1 MSNEVV
7 PHWVDVLTLRPEVR
21 STEGS
26 VGELQMSLH
35 KVAFGSVDVPYRK
48 PAYYS
53 DITQPTPNLVGF
65 LGTIARRLGSAT
77 ETRALFHLDQGMG
90 GGKSH
95 ALVGLFH
102 MAAHA
107 SEFFATPL
115 GKAVAEEARSGGVD
129 VDLAGAKVVSL
140 TADHFSPGKRSD
152 AFGPATTLFERFVWS
167 LVSGNMDDYQRY
179 VAMGPNKSTLQQ
191 ALTEAGEPVLV
202 LLDELMDYVMQLS
215 DASVVSTMPGEK
227 AFLNSLMDACD
238 DVPHVAFV
246 VVMIRSEYDE
256 RGYPFQAQDFRDYVS
271 ARLERNGRTVAVTEA
286 QDFAAIIRRRLFEQH
301 EDLPAVALAQSF
313 TTGLDA
319 QWKDVYDRLGANRG
333 TIGFPDRVV
342 AVYPFHPELMRVVRE
357 EWAQV
362 QGFQRVRSTVAIF
375 ARTVLH
381 WVTEHQEGR
390 WAPALIGPGDIP
402 LTMALE
408 EVLSSGL
415 LLGND
420 RAIQGYRAVAS
431 TDITSTDGSGGRAV
445 GIDQTLRD
453 AAVDAHQPAPATR
466 MATALL
472 TYSLVGRAQARR
484 GATKAELLASIHE
497 PGGVPFTAAE
507 EVFNALTDDTGLGAL
522 ELTTAPNA
530 PARYYLSI
538 KQTLRMYFTAA
549 AALVTGD
556 DRETLVWN
564 VAQRLANKGVF
575 DDVVCV
581 ERPAKEGT
589 PLSQVFAQV
598 DSTTN
603 RLVVLDPRRWTLLNG
618 KDSASREDIRALLG
632 QGPDAVTVDNAAS
645 CVVAC
650 VNTQRRKTAYSR
662 AADVLAW
669 RYVLRQLDDDTD
681 GEVSEAKSKL
691 AEAETRLNT
700 EVAKAFQHYAYLLRE
715 GDGLVVEFKR
725 FDDDARTA
733 LRGSDVW
740 TQLVADARA
749 TVTGSLGGAYL
760 AALLATFDRDLTPS
774 EIVRAFYKNP
784 SFPLVP
790 STDEIR
796 TAIYQLVAQGEW
808 ELADAQGHPLVV
820 TSAGQ
825 IQINS
830 INQTLRRR
838 AASAPGHEDAADTAQ
853 ATTAEASGL
862 DGTITD
868 GITTA
873 TSTTTTPG
881 PVEYKRYRV
890 LLANRS
896 ITSEEARDKVWQLL
910 RELSKVVDP
919 ASNHLDHQLISLD
932 VTLTT
937 AAGDVLGLESRVEQ
951 AEAKLTVENDDF

>member
-1 MSNEVV
+1 MSNESL

-35 KVAFGSVDVPYRK
+35 KVAYGSMDVPYRK

-53 DITQPTPNLVGF
+53 EITQPTPNLVGF
-65 LGTIARRLGSAT
+65 LGTVARRLGSAT
-77 ETRALFHLDQGMG
+77 EARALFHLDQGMG

-102 MAAHA
+102 MTANAP
-107 SEFFATPL
+107 EFFATSL
-115 GKAVAEEARSGGVD
+115 GEFVAEEARRGGVD
-129 VDLAGAKVVSL
+129 VDLVDAKVVTL

-167 LVSGNMDDYQRY
+167 LVSGNMDAYQRY

-191 ALTEAGEPVLV
+191 ALTEAGGPVLV

-215 DASVVSTMPGEK
+215 DASLVSTMPGEK

-286 QDFAAIIRRRLFEQH
+286 QDFASIIRRRLFEQKD
-301 EDLPAVALAQSF
+301 DLPAVALAKSF
-313 TTGLDA
+313 TAGLDT

-333 TIGFPDRVV
+333 TIGFPDRVE
-342 AVYPFHPELMRVVRE
+342 AVYPFHPELMRIVRE

-402 LTMALE
+402 LTVALE
-408 EVLSSGL
+408 ELLSSGL

-431 TDITSTDGSGGRAV
+431 TDITSTDASGGRAV

-466 MATALL
+466 MATALF

-484 GATKAELLASIHE
+484 GATKAELLASIHK
-497 PGGVPFTAAE
+497 PGSVPFTAAE

-549 AALVTGD
+549 AALVTAD
-556 DRETLVWN
+556 DREALIWN
-564 VAQRLANKGVF
+564 VTQRLANKGIF

-581 ERPAKEGT
+581 ERPAKEDT

-603 RLVVLDPRRWTLLNG
+603 RLVILDPRRWTLLNG

-632 QGPDAVTVDNAAS
+632 QGPDAMTVDNAAS

-700 EVAKAFQHYAYLLRE
+700 EIARAFQHYAYLLRV

-733 LRGSDVW
+733 LRGADVW

-749 TVTGSLGGAYL
+749 TVAGSLGGTYL
-760 AALLATFDRDLTPS
+760 AALLATFDRDLTPR
-774 EIVRAFYKNP
+774 EIVQAFYKNP

-796 TAIYQLVAQGEW
+796 TAIYQLVADGEW
-808 ELADAQGHPLVV
+808 ELADAAGDPLVV
-820 TSAGQ
+820 TSSGQ
-825 IQINS
+825 IQITS

-838 AASAPGHEDAADTAQ
+838 AGATPGSDG
-853 ATTAEASGL
+853 ATGAGETGGSSG
-862 DGTITD
+862 DGTPTNVPVGPIAS
-868 GITTA
+868 IPP
-873 TSTTTTPG
+873 TSG
-881 PVEYKRYRV
+881 PVQYKRYRV
-890 LLANRS
+890 VLANRS
-896 ITSEEARDKVWQLL
+896 ITSENARLEVWQIL

-919 ASNHLDHQLISLD
+919 ASSQLDHQLISLD

-937 AAGDVLGLESRVEQ
+937 ADGHVLDLESQ
-951 AEAKLTVENDDF
+951 AAHSEAKLTVENDDF